1 LIEIDFRAFWLPNF
15 RLLKVYNLVF
25 LGGFG
30 DQIFATQK
38 SRPKN
43 KKYRED
49 FNKEKFSW
57 EKLYKLLK
65 NYFFSL
71 KS

>member
-1 LIEIDFRAFWLPNF
+1 
-15 RLLKVYNLVF
+15 LKVYDLVF

-30 DQIFATQK
+30 DQISATQK

-43 KKYRED
+43 KKYRES
-49 FNKEKFSW
+49 FNEEKFSR